1 MKRIL
6 LVLGVLLG
14 FVVTSQAQIT
24 LDNQTGCDLKIWVV
38 CVDQNCNVV
47 NETPYDVNA
56 GDNINVPDCPAPL
69 QTYFL
74 VQNNDPTCP
83 WSSGLL
89 SILIPPPPNPCI
101 PQLGNVTLLPAMF
114 LPPSFPC
121 SCSPGGINIQYTGG
135 VLSIF

>member
-89 SILIPPPPNPCI
+89 SILPAASNPCHL
-101 PQLGNVTLLPAMF
+101 QLVPVLINPTPTLFP
-114 LPPSFPC
+114 FPC